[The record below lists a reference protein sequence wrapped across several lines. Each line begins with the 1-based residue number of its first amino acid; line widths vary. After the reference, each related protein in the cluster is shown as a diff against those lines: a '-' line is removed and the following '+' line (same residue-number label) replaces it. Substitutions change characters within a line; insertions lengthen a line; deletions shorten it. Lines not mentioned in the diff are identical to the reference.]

1 MSGKLERARIG
12 GADVASIK
20 APTAVARAREITG
33 ARIYDVGQGDAIAI
47 LNETRR
53 TILQL
58 DYGGRQD
65 NPFEGKS
72 RAEVDRMLPVSTD
85 ALVMI
90 THWDEDHWSTGPKGD
105 AAKAVDWLVPRQV
118 TSPRA
123 VRFAADLAKV
133 RCIPEALV
141 GTVFEYRAQNGDAIL
156 WQKIAKSSPSP
167 SIHENCNR
175 TGVAVALLRRSGGA
189 GQVILLP
196 GDAPFDEVPL
206 FDTLRSA
213 GTTLT
218 GLVAYHHGSKYPLRN
233 GTRSLLRDWPVTPG
247 GPCDIVFSYGAGNSY
262 GHPHPD
268 RYDTLTTRREVAT
281 PALRTTKSPY
291 HDILFR

>member
-1 MSGKLERARIG
+1 MSRQLERARIG

-20 APTAVARAREITG
+20 APKAVAGAREISG
-33 ARIYDVGQGDAIAI
+33 ARIYDVGQGDAIAV
-47 LNETRR
+47 LNETGRP
-53 TILQL
+53 ILQL

-72 RAEVDRMLPVSTD
+72 RAEIDGMLPVSTD
-85 ALVMI
+85 ALVML

-105 AAKAVDWLVPRQV
+105 AARAVNWLVPRQV

-123 VRFAADLAKV
+123 VRFAADLKKV
-133 RCIPEALV
+133 RCIPEARV
-141 GTVFEYRAQNGDAIL
+141 GTVFAYRALNGDVIL

-175 TGVAVALLRRSGGA
+175 TGVAVALLRPSRGA

-206 FDTLRSA
+206 FVALRSS

-218 GLVAYHHGSKYPLRN
+218 GLVAYHHGSKYPLGN
-233 GTRSLLRDWPVTPG
+233 GTRSLLRKWPVTPG
-247 GPCDIVFSYGAGNSY
+247 GPCDIVFSYAAGNSY

-268 RYDTLTTRREVAT
+268 RYDTITTRREIAT
-281 PALRTTKSPY
+281 PALRTTKALY

>member
-12 GADVASIK
+12 GADVATIK
-20 APTAVARAREITG
+20 APTAVARAQGISG

-47 LNETRR
+47 LNEAGG

-72 RAEVDRMLPVSTD
+72 HVEVDQMLPVSTD
-85 ALVMI
+85 ALVMM
-90 THWDEDHWSTGPKGD
+90 THWDEDHWSTAPKGD
-105 AAKAVDWLVPRQV
+105 AAKAANWLVPRQV

-123 VRFAADLAKV
+123 VRFATELAKV

-141 GTVFEYRAQNGDAIL
+141 GRVFEYSAQNGDAIL

-175 TGVAVALLRRSGGA
+175 TGVAAALLRRSGGA

-206 FDTLRSA
+206 FDDLRSA

-233 GTRSLLRDWPVTPG
+233 GTRALFRDWPVTPG
-247 GPCDIVFSYGAGNSY
+247 GPCDIVFSYGAENSY
-262 GHPHPD
+262 GHPHRD

-281 PALRTTKSPY
+281 PDLRTTKAPY